1 MTKLRWSSENLFDS
15 KQFDSERSVKRGWC
29 THDTITR
36 ADFLAL
42 RLGGGTPLAARGVA
56 ARDEAT
62 PDGGATSRAGDD
74 ERGV

>member
-1 MTKLRWSSENLFDS
+1 MQEKS
-15 KQFDSERSVKRGWC
+15 C
-29 THDTITR
+29 TYDTITR
-36 ADFLAL
+36 ADFLAF

-62 PDGGATSRAGDD
+62 TPGGGGTTKAGDE